1 MASIITGNG
10 MSAAL
15 KQQQKAVRAAVE
27 QRMRKLDSGVDRE
40 HHTAAFAIWDGNK
53 LAGYEK
59 ERPSLH
65 PKRRHEMSNGRYRC
79 GSRDLIAIR
88 NRYPKT

>member
-15 KQQQKAVRAAVE
+15 KQQQKSVRAAVE

-40 HHTAAFAIWDGNK
+40 HHTAAFAVWDGNK
-53 LAGYEK
+53 VVGYLK

-65 PKRRHEMSNGRYRC
+65 PRRRHEMSHGRYRC
-79 GSRDLIAIR
+79 SHRDLIAVR
-88 NRYPKT
+88 NRDRR